1 MWLGDTFSNSDVQQ
15 RDLDDLVQTCGNL
28 MLQVLRQKSYLTSF
42 VSIIASVEEERR
54 KQEEIE
60 KRRAEVEEKRWTAY
74 NASIVCIQTQ
84 CCESSHMQIP
94 ILRRLEEERKR
105 LVEEEQQN
113 VRRQPWNMLEQTLC
127 FMWLCRYARRKPLH
141 PRYLS
146 KDLKKTY
153 AANAF
158 CSHMFCIER
167 SLHMPLQLTC
177 SI

>member
-113 VRRQPWNMLEQTLC
+113 VRRQPWNM
-127 FMWLCRYARRKPLH
+127 
-141 PRYLS
+141 
-146 KDLKKTY
+146 
-153 AANAF
+153 
-158 CSHMFCIER
+158 
-167 SLHMPLQLTC
+167 
-177 SI
+177 